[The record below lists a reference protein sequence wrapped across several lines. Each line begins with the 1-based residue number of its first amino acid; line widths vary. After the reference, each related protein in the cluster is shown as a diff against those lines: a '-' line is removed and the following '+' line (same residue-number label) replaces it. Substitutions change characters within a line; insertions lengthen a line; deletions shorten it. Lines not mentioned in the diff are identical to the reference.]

1 MIEHLV
7 DISPI
12 LRPQCVVLVDH
23 FVECHL
29 VPDHSWSTVCRL
41 WPASNHS
48 RGNSPL
54 GTLQPKAK
62 KTKGL
67 GSRQKVAEKMA
78 LWRWCFFFFFFFLHH
93 VNVCLLIVYDILYIS
108 WYGMYCYKSESL
120 WKINILAC
128 QSFTVCPY
136 SLHTTDNSDTHCSD
150 PWDVEHKL
158 NYAMWEMVTR
168 TLKSIHVCP
177 TWQGSLKHLLKSKQK
192 QQCINVQQFN
202 NQNNYCITDIFDGYY
217 I

>member
-1 MIEHLV
+1 MDFYLTLHRQIANF
-7 DISPI
+7 IFIFI
-12 LRPQCVVLVDH
+12 LTDNGYIH
-23 FVECHL
+23 
-29 VPDHSWSTVCRL
+29 
-41 WPASNHS
+41 
-48 RGNSPL
+48 
-54 GTLQPKAK
+54 PKNAVNQIIK
-62 KTKGL
+62 KT
-67 GSRQKVAEKMA
+67 
-78 LWRWCFFFFFFFLHH
+78 WP
-93 VNVCLLIVYDILYIS
+93 NVCLLIVYDILYIS

-177 TWQGSLKHLLKSKQK
+177 TWQGSLKHLLKSKK
-192 QQCINVQQFN
+192 KVTQCF
-202 NQNNYCITDIFDGYY
+202 T
-217 I
+217 